1 MVWAVPAGWGRD
13 GDQLS
18 DPPTLGRSGRFWS
31 TSEFTV
37 SRPRVLCDTAGI
49 QMPRRDLFSWTWW
62 SKGYEFV
69 LPACTPSVHFFV
81 CKILIMRLPVHS
93 FNWNA
98 VRSPG
103 LWLVILAI
111 GGCSLLGND
120 AGSWLRPLRHTCQ
133 CKPVFWGHQ
142 RGDELSLSSQASSS
156 VHMAPQGHCAPGN
169 LPLNKIPGINIR
181 KYKIVPGIQ

>member
-1 MVWAVPAGWGRD
+1 MYLLGEVEMVISCLTH
-13 GDQLS
+13 QHLE
-18 DPPTLGRSGRFWS
+18 RSRRFWGPS
-31 TSEFTV
+31 KFTV
-37 SRPRVLCDTAGI
+37 SQPQVLYDTAGI
-49 QMPRRDLFSWTWW
+49 QMPQKNLFSRTWW

-81 CKILIMRLPVHS
+81 CKILMRLPVHS

-103 LWLVILAI
+103 LWLVILAT

-133 CKPVFWGHQ
+133 RRPVFLGCQ
-142 RGDELSLSSQASSS
+142 RGDELFLSLRASSS
-156 VHMAPQGHCAPGN
+156 VCMAPQGHCAPGN
-169 LPLNKIPGINIR
+169 LPLNQIPGINIR